1 MSRVSVIGSICQL
14 KKSIT
19 QRKASIA
26 VQILKWPFL
35 LFFAPYFISKKIQKK
50 KAYQKKLYYRPKD
63 QRILSKM
70 GPHLKSWCGLM
81 LTMSFSRSLS
91 RGIWTV

>member
-50 KAYQKKLYYRPKD
+50 NVGKTFTLHNVCVSSNPE
-63 QRILSKM
+63 KM
-70 GPHLKSWCGLM
+70 ASLDFQYFLKN
-81 LTMSFSRSLS
+81 
-91 RGIWTV
+91 VKNVKE